1 MNQPQSGGLDRRTI
15 LKAGAW
21 ATPALILATAAP
33 AAASQSG
40 TPCAD
45 QGKTYI
51 YDPRHYTGNGS
62 MGPNHNIAKIT
73 VIVGVSVIVEYIKS
87 YPHATAVTID
97 HKIVHKLDR
106 VNDESG
112 KIFTFP
118 LLECQDPTF
127 IQVDGN
133 NVHYYGGGQFA

>member
-1 MNQPQSGGLDRRTI
+1 MTEGLSRRQ
-15 LKAGAW
+15 LVQAGAW
-21 ATPALILATAAP
+21 AAPAIVLATAAP
-33 AAASQSG
+33 AAATSVD
-40 TPCAD
+40 PCPD

-73 VIVGVSVIVEYIKS
+73 VIVGVSVIIEYIKS
-87 YPHATAVTID
+87 YPHATAVNID
-97 HKIVHKLDR
+97 HKIVQKLDR
-106 VNDESG
+106 INDESG

-118 LLECQDPTF
+118 LLECVDPKF

-133 NVHYYGGGQFA
+133 NVHYYGNGSFA